1 MGIFHGKAT
10 EFFLSPFCFGYNSTA
25 SDSADLQC
33 IKRRVLDTLSSL
45 RRAQN
50 TSEVSTAQSRHYD
63 DRQSMECAACFPAS
77 FFDAF
82 QLHRQLERVFAPKLE
97 QLRSRIH
104 TDDPVLDSSEERA
117 VILGR

>member
-1 MGIFHGKAT
+1 MGVFHLKGTA
-10 EFFLSPFCFGYNSTA
+10 FFLSPFCLGYNRTA
-25 SDSADLQC
+25 SDPADLQC
-33 IKRRVLDTLSSL
+33 IMRRVLDTLSSL

-50 TSEVSTAQSRHYD
+50 TSEASTAQSRRYD
-63 DRQSMECAACFPAS
+63 NKQSMECAACFPAS

-117 VILGR
+117 VII